1 MRLKKFAAVLFLFIL
16 LSSSSYASDNVY
28 ITEPTFSPYS
38 AGTVR
43 REVLVEALNELNY
56 IRSLIGVPSVVLN
69 DDYNNR
75 AQHGAVLLDTIN
87 TLSHT
92 PDKPRD
98 MSESFYKLAY
108 DATSHGNLSMGQ
120 KFINGVMSGNMSP
133 VKAVKDCM
141 DDSDSSNISRV
152 GHRRWLMNPRMKKVG
167 FGVSTR
173 RGYAV
178 TYVIEEF
185 PGSSSRVLNQQE
197 YQQYLQWKKWPVSKE
212 YITWPASSTPVEYFN
227 KSTAWS
233 ITPNSDIFE
242 KFSSVNVKLTRRR
255 DGKTWNFGRNG
266 NNGYFSIADSTV
278 AYDQCII
285 FRPNNIGYQAGDS
298 FTVEVSGLSRKNG
311 GSGNISYN
319 VAFTAGRTNARTVTP
334 ATSSQTRQTNT
345 STNTSKKNTNTNTR
359 TRKNTGTNTHW
370 GNNQSGQ
377 SGSQNTG
384 NSPSN
389 NSKYWGGGR

>member
-16 LSSSSYASDNVY
+16 LSSSSYASDSVY
-28 ITEPTFSPYS
+28 ITAPTFAPYS

-43 REVLVEALNELNY
+43 REVLNEALNELNY

-75 AQHGAVLLDTIN
+75 AQHGAVLLDALN
-87 TLSHT
+87 GLSHT
-92 PDKPRD
+92 PAKPRD
-98 MSESFYKLAY
+98 MSEAFYKVAY
-108 DATSHGNLSMGQ
+108 DAASHGNLSMGQ

-133 VKAVKDCM
+133 VQSVIQCM

-167 FGVSTR
+167 FGISTR

-185 PGSSSRVLNQQE
+185 PGSSSRVLSQQD
-197 YQQYLQWKKWPVSKE
+197 YQQYLNWKKWPISRE

-233 ITPNSDIFE
+233 VTPNSDV
-242 KFSSVNVKLTRRR
+242 FSQFNSVSVRLTRKR
-255 DGKTWNFGRNG
+255 DGKTWNFGRSG
-266 NNGYFSIADSTV
+266 NNGYFSIADNSV

-285 FRPNNIGYQAGDS
+285 FRPDNIDYQAGDS
-298 FTVEVSGLSRKNG
+298 FTVEVSGLTRKNG
-311 GSGNISYN
+311 GSGNISYS
-319 VAFTAGRTNARTVTP
+319 VTFTAGRTNASSVTP
-334 ATSSQTRQTNT
+334 AAAANRTQPKQTKKNNSTRKQNT
-345 STNTSKKNTNTNTR
+345 SMKKNTGNNSSTR
-359 TRKNTGTNTHW
+359 WGNTGW
-370 GNNQSGQ
+370 SD
-377 SGSQNTG
+377 QNTG
-384 NSPSN
+384 EPPSN
-389 NSKYWGGGR
+389 NSRYWGGGK

>member
-1 MRLKKFAAVLFLFIL
+1 MRLKKFAAVLFLLIL

-28 ITEPTFSPYS
+28 ISAPGFSPYS
-38 AGTVR
+38 AGKVR
-43 REVLVEALNELNY
+43 REVLTEALDELNY
-56 IRSLIGVPSVVLN
+56 IRSLIGVPSVTLN

-75 AQHGAVLLDTIN
+75 AQHGAVLLDALN
-87 TLSHT
+87 MLSHT
-92 PDKPRD
+92 PGRPSD
-98 MSESFYKLAY
+98 MSEAFYKLAY

-120 KFINGVMSGNMSP
+120 KSVNGKVSGNMSP
-133 VKAVKDCM
+133 TMAVQQCM

-185 PGSSSRVLNQQE
+185 GKSGTLSQQE
-197 YQQYLQWKKWPVSKE
+197 YQQYLNWKKWPISRE
-212 YITWPASSTPVEYFN
+212 YITWPASSTPEEYFTAQ
-227 KSTAWS
+227 TAWS
-233 ITPNSDIFE
+233 ITPNSDVFNQ
-242 KFSSVNVKLTRRR
+242 FNNVTVKLTRRR
-255 DGKTWNFGRNG
+255 DGKTWTFGRNG
-266 NNGYFSIADSTV
+266 SSGYFNIADNSV

-285 FRPNNIGYQAGDS
+285 FRPNNIEYNAGDT
-298 FTVEVSGLSRKNG
+298 FTVEVSGLTRKNG

-319 VAFTAGRTNARTVTP
+319 VTFTANRTRAAATPTAQSQPQDQQAQQEKRQAKKTQRT
-334 ATSSQTRQTNT
+334 
-345 STNTSKKNTNTNTR
+345 NTNTNSSHWN
-359 TRKNTGTNTHW
+359 NTGW
-370 GNNQSGQ
+370 EEQD
-377 SGSQNTG
+377 TG